1 MKLVLF
7 VSVFSGCFAAAKDA
21 SGVSGDAGGKE
32 EEQAACSFKEK
43 CPSSSVGRQGAALS
57 TGLHGGVLP
66 EQDADRRVTA
76 DEDKTFDILEEIQE
90 GKYAGKKLKMISK
103 TGPSGSHEFVWKKKS
118 VADEGADV
126 EFKFT
131 KISDKNKP
139 RIKDGELDL
148 GRIKNLSLYRNAVEV
163 LPM

>member
-7 VSVFSGCFAAAKDA
+7 VSGFFGCFAAAEDA

-32 EEQAACSFKEK
+32 EEQAACSFNEK
-43 CPSSSVGRQGAALS
+43 GPSSSVGQERARRTALS

-66 EQDADRRVTA
+66 EQYAGLRVAA

-103 TGPSGSHEFVWKKKS
+103 TGPSGSHEFVWKKK
-118 VADEGADV
+118 E
-126 EFKFT
+126 
-131 KISDKNKP
+131 I
-139 RIKDGELDL
+139 
-148 GRIKNLSLYRNAVEV
+148 
-163 LPM
+163 PMRVQMWNSNSRR